1 MYILKQLFFSISVNR
16 GIFSHYSPRF
26 QRIIVNYIEKRRDE
40 VSAHTVI
47 FLKIVSQ
54 NARDCISAHIHFKKK
69 FGGGGGR
76 RTPLRGLSPSATKD
90 FSPK

>member
-54 NARDCISAHIHFKKK
+54 NAPDCISAHIKKK
-69 FGGGGGR
+69 EGGGGG
-76 RTPLRGLSPSATKD
+76 GGEADPSKRLVA
-90 FSPK
+90 FGH